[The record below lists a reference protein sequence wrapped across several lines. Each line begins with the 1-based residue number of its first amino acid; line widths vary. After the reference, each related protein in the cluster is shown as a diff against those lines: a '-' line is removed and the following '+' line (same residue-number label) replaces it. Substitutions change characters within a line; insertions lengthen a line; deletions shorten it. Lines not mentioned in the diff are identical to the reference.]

1 LTCYHLWGRIAGAPT
16 SCLKGIIG
24 ALVSIGEA
32 EVDYFYVFVLIKQ
45 KILWFEVPMNYVQGM
60 KIINPIDYLLKV
72 PASLVLSYPALS
84 NDVIKKLTATGIL
97 HDKVKLTLSLYDLI
111 ELHYIRV
118 SYHLENV
125 DLSSHSLNVGH
136 IRYLFLLKDLNSD
149 LLPCE
154 IVFP

>member
-1 LTCYHLWGRIAGAPT
+1 
-16 SCLKGIIG
+16 
-24 ALVSIGEA
+24 
-32 EVDYFYVFVLIKQ
+32 
-45 KILWFEVPMNYVQGM
+45 MNYVQGM

-72 PASLVLSYPALS
+72 PASLVLSYPAIS

-111 ELHYIRV
+111 ELHNIRV

-154 IVFP
+154 IVLP